1 MNFLRSAVAPA
12 LMCFLVAGNTGA
24 TEVPFE
30 IVGGIVL
37 VKASLNGTAPLPFIL
52 DTGATECLL
61 TPQAANRVGLGP
73 ASGAGEKMARSVAV
87 GEHTVPAMSFIIHDP
102 LQAISLRLD
111 QGINYAGI
119 LGYPFLSKFAFSID
133 YQRKRLDLL
142 GGVASGT
149 ALKRPQAGIRVP
161 FVLRDR
167 LIHVTGMI
175 NGRGPVTFIV
185 DTGSAEVL
193 LLPQAAEKLRLP
205 ALSANRADGI
215 RFTTLERISVGQ
227 ATVTNVPAII
237 HRLHR
242 EGAGALSYDGI
253 LGYPFL
259 SQFKTT
265 FNYQDKV
272 LILEPNIDR

>member
-12 LMCFLVAGNTGA
+12 LMCFLEAGHTGA

-30 IVGGIVL
+30 IGGGIVL
-37 VKASLNGTAPLPFIL
+37 VKASINGTVPLPFIL

-61 TPQAANRVGLGP
+61 TPQAANRAGLGP
-73 ASGAGEKMARSVAV
+73 ASGTGEKMARSVAV

-111 QGINYAGI
+111 KGINYAGI

-133 YQRKRLDLL
+133 YQRKMLDLF

-149 ALKRPQAGIRVP
+149 ALKMPQAGIRVP
-161 FVLRDR
+161 FVLRDQ
-167 LIHVTGMI
+167 LIHVAGMI

-193 LLPQAAEKLRLP
+193 LLPQAAEKLRLT

-215 RFTTLERISVGQ
+215 CFTTLKRISVGQ
-227 ATVTNVPAII
+227 ATVTNIPAII

-242 EGAGALSYDGI
+242 EGTGALSYDGI

-272 LILEPNIDR
+272 LILEPNIAR